1 MSLEKVLEKPSVET
15 TDENIVDKG
24 DKPTDKPT
32 IEKRD
37 EIIEI
42 TPMTVKPSRKCSKLR
57 RKSYGEY

>member
-1 MSLEKVLEKPSVET
+1 MSLEKVLEKPSGET

-42 TPMTVKPSRKCSKLR
+42 TNKCSKLR